1 VDDRV
6 ALTEG
11 GSPDAAAVV
20 RSTDHDF
27 VIWGT
32 RRAPWRDLVQITGDE
47 DYATRVLDAI
57 NII

>member
-1 VDDRV
+1 M
-6 ALTEG
+6 
-11 GSPDAAAVV
+11 

-32 RRAPWRDLVQITGDE
+32 RRAPWRDLVKVEGDE
-47 DYATRVLDAI
+47 AYAARFLDAI